1 MDTKLTQNQPD
12 ILTLKD
18 YLGFFVRMGKDKLRK
33 FEAIGTFPNVFQN
46 TSWHQPN
53 CTNNKGE
60 NLTIK
65 GQWNDLVFQNEKPI
79 VVELA
84 CGKGEYTLALAQKCP
99 QYNYIG
105 IDLKGNRIWKGAQKA
120 QELNLT
126 NVHFLRTR
134 IELLA
139 HFFALQEISEIWI
152 TFPDPH
158 LREVKAQKRLTS
170 ERFLNIYK
178 PLLKP
183 KAPIQLKTDSIPL
196 YQFTKT
202 TIKQLN
208 LELLADYSDIYSI
221 KDIDDTLTVKT
232 YYEKKHLAN
241 DLTIM
246 YLKFCFK
253 T

>member
-1 MDTKLTQNQPD
+1 MVFN
-12 ILTLKD
+12 
-18 YLGFFVRMGKDKLRK
+18 FFYKRFLYEMGKDKLKK

-53 CTNNKGE
+53 CTNCKGE
-60 NLTIK
+60 NVAIK
-65 GQWNDLVFQNEKPI
+65 GRWNKLVFKNDKPI

-84 CGKGEYTLALAQKCP
+84 CGKGEYTLALAQQFPHC
-99 QYNYIG
+99 NYIG

-120 QELNLT
+120 LELHLN

-139 HFFALQEISEIWI
+139 HFFGAQEISAIWI

-183 KAPIQLKTDSIPL
+183 SAPIQLKTDSKPL
-196 YQFTKT
+196 YEFTKT
-202 TIKQLN
+202 TIQQLN
-208 LELLADYSDIYSI
+208 LDLLVDYPDIYSLGKYEEI
-221 KDIDDTLTVKT
+221 LDVKT

-241 DLTIM
+241 GLTIM
-246 YLKFCFK
+246 YVKFRFVDGLEK